1 MDRIARV
8 IVSHSRPILAAT
20 AVVSLI
26 AVAMLFRMQ
35 FNADISSFAL
45 TGSDAGESFVA
56 LQAKYESADPIN
68 VVVTLPEG
76 ETFRS
81 KAGLVTLVELRD
93 KILQVEGVESVAT
106 IVPNENPLTEAPITA
121 SDIAAAPDAI
131 VVSLIDESPVASL
144 LLDESGR
151 NTLML
156 VMPADD
162 AVALARDLAD
172 LEPPTGVE
180 ITLSGNPVIFATVL
194 DIMSWFLLIIPPL
207 VIGLLI
213 GVFYLTIGDLRLSA
227 LSLLPAG
234 LGALWTFGFIFG
246 LGLKVDIV
254 TLLVPIFVIVM
265 GSADG
270 LHFVTHFQESAQQS
284 DSVGRVRAALS
295 EVGVPMILTTVSTAA
310 GFLSLLATGVSPIRQ
325 LGLFAAIGICFAG
338 VISFFSLPALLS
350 RVTVKKTGK
359 NALLGPRVT
368 TGLKAL
374 VRSRTP
380 AIVLCGAIVVFAAIF
395 IPRLHVDSDQ
405 LFFFKDGDPVREA
418 FAKTEEVFGGATP
431 LAGEFVFEPAQ
442 GLDGLDR
449 VAAVS
454 RELEQLPGIRRVF
467 SAADVAAALSPEE
480 MRDLVTGGI
489 DFPLGD
495 MVSTD
500 GLRFMVFPSDFTTED
515 LETWVAFA
523 EETPEIRTL
532 TGMPIV
538 WDEIA
543 RLVLNAQM
551 TSIIVAFVLVSLML
565 LIAYR
570 NIRETL
576 VSLVPIALT
585 IATVLGFLALSGINL
600 NLVTAILSS
609 IVIGVG
615 IDYAIH
621 FIAAIN
627 IARPDGDGYVLR
639 GIDRAGRPIVANALG
654 IAVAMTA
661 LWFSPLK
668 VHSQVSMIMW
678 IAMITSALTAIM
690 VIPMFLPRASVRDPV
705 AAPSQDAAI

>member
-45 TGSDAGESFVA
+45 TGSEAGESFVA
-56 LQAKYESADPIN
+56 LQEKYESADPIN

-81 KAGLVTLVELRD
+81 KEGLVALVELRD
-93 KILQVEGVESVAT
+93 EILGVEGVESVAT
-106 IVPNENPLTEAPITA
+106 IVPDENPITGAPITA
-121 SDIAAAPDAI
+121 SDIAAAPDAM
-131 VVSLIDESPVASL
+131 VVALIDESPVASL
-144 LLDESGR
+144 LLDDSGR

-162 AVALARDLAD
+162 AVALARSLAD
-172 LEPPTGVE
+172 VAPPGGVE

-207 VIGLLI
+207 VIALLI

-234 LGALWTFGFIFG
+234 IGALWTFGLIFG

-310 GFLSLLATGVSPIRQ
+310 GFLSLLATSVSPIRQ

-350 RVTVKKTGK
+350 RITVTTTGN
-359 NALLGPRVT
+359 NAILGPRVT

-374 VRSRTP
+374 VRTRTP
-380 AIVLCGAIVVFAAIF
+380 AIVICGAIVVFAAIF
-395 IPRLHVDSDQ
+395 IPRLQVDSDQ

-442 GLDGLDR
+442 GLGGLDQIT
-449 VAAVS
+449 AVS
-454 RELEQLPGIRRVF
+454 REFEQLPGIQRVF
-467 SAADVAAALSPEE
+467 SAADVGAVLSPEE

-489 DFPLGD
+489 AFPLGD
-495 MVSTD
+495 MVSAD
-500 GLRFMVFPSDFTTED
+500 GLRFMVFPSDFTTAD
-515 LETWVAFA
+515 LETWVTFA

-585 IATVLGFLALSGINL
+585 IATVLGFLTLSGINL

-678 IAMITSALTAIM
+678 VAMITSALTAIV
-690 VIPMFLPRASVRDPV
+690 VIPMFLPRAGVRDPKI
-705 AAPSQDAAI
+705 APAQNASV

>member
-8 IVSHSRPILAAT
+8 IVSHSRPILAVT
-20 AVVSLI
+20 AIVSLI

-45 TGSDAGESFVA
+45 TGSEAGEAFVA
-56 LQAKYESADPIN
+56 LQEKYESADPIN
-68 VVVTLPEG
+68 VVGTLPEG

-81 KAGLVTLVELRD
+81 KAGLVTLVALRD
-93 KILQVEGVESVAT
+93 EILSVDGVAGVAT
-106 IVPNENPLTEAPITA
+106 IVPDENPITGAPITA
-121 SDIAAAPDAI
+121 SDIAAAPEAM
-131 VVSLIDESPVASL
+131 VVSLIDESPVSSL
-144 LLDESGR
+144 LLDDSGR

-207 VIGLLI
+207 VIALLV

-234 LGALWTFGFIFG
+234 LGALWTFGLIFG

-284 DSVGRVRAALS
+284 DSVGRVRSALS

-350 RVTVKKTGK
+350 RITVRTTGT
-359 NALLGPRVT
+359 NAILGPRVT

-374 VRSRTP
+374 VRTRTP
-380 AIVLCGAIVVFAAIF
+380 AIVICGAIVVFAAIF
-395 IPRLHVDSDQ
+395 IPRLEVDSDQ

-442 GLDGLDR
+442 GLAGLDQ
-449 VAAVS
+449 VTTVS
-454 RELEQLPGIRRVF
+454 REFEQLPGIQRVF
-467 SAADVAAALSPEE
+467 SAADVAAVLSPEE
-480 MRDLVTGGI
+480 MRALVTGGTT
-489 DFPLGD
+489 FPFGD
-495 MVSTD
+495 MVSAD
-500 GLRFMVFPSDFTTED
+500 GLRFMVFPSDFTTAD
-515 LETWVAFA
+515 LETWVTFA
-523 EETPEIRTL
+523 EEKPEIRTL

-543 RLVLNAQM
+543 RLVLNAQL

-627 IARPDGDGYVLR
+627 IARPDGDGYVQR

-678 IAMITSALTAIM
+678 IAMTTSAATAII
-690 VIPMFLPRASVRDPV
+690 VIPMFLPRAGVRDPMPNSTHDV
-705 AAPSQDAAI
+705 AI

>member
-8 IVSHSRPILAAT
+8 IVNHSRPILAAT

-45 TGSDAGESFVA
+45 TGSEAGESFVA
-56 LQAKYESADPIN
+56 LQDKYNSADPIN

-81 KAGLVTLVELRD
+81 KEGLVTLVKLRD
-93 KILQVEGVESVAT
+93 EILGVEGVASVAT
-106 IVPNENPLTEAPITA
+106 IVPDENPITGAPITA
-121 SDIAAAPDAI
+121 SDIATAPDAM
-131 VVSLIDESPVASL
+131 VVALIDESPVASL
-144 LLDESGR
+144 LLDDSGR

-162 AVALARDLAD
+162 AVALARSLDD
-172 LEPPTGVE
+172 VTPPDGVE

-207 VIGLLI
+207 VIALLV
-213 GVFYLTIGDLRLSA
+213 GVFYLTIGDLRLSG

-234 LGALWTFGFIFG
+234 LGALWTFGLIFG

-350 RVTVKKTGK
+350 RITVRTTGH
-359 NALLGPRVT
+359 NAILGPRVT

-374 VRSRTP
+374 VRTRTP
-380 AIVLCGAIVVFAAIF
+380 GIVICGAIVVFATIF

-442 GLDGLDR
+442 GLSGLEQIT
-449 VAAVS
+449 ALS
-454 RELEQLPGIRRVF
+454 REFEQLPGIQRVF
-467 SAADVAAALSPEE
+467 SAADVAAVLSPEE
-480 MRDLVTGGI
+480 MRDLATGGI
-489 DFPLGD
+489 SFPLGD
-495 MVSTD
+495 MVSAD
-500 GLRFMVFPSDFTTED
+500 GLRFIVFPSDFTTAD
-515 LETWVAFA
+515 LEAWMTFA

-551 TSIIVAFVLVSLML
+551 VSIIVAFVLVSLML

-570 NIRETL
+570 NVRETL

-678 IAMITSALTAIM
+678 VAMITSALTAIV
-690 VIPMFLPRASVRDPV
+690 VIPMFLPRASVREPV
-705 AAPSQDAAI
+705 AVSNHDAAA